1 MPNSI
6 SEWFGHRIYP
16 TVTNAA
22 AAIKDQHE
30 ERCPFLSA
38 AFSSER
44 KCIKAANS
52 RGVCTVSSEAEGRQM
67 DWVVCPY
74 RTLASPILEDT
85 AQRLFQRKPDQPM
98 ILVPAPALAE
108 AETQER
114 IRQAIKH
121 KQTALVYFMDKLGG
135 EIDLPGSRKSPKFKL
150 DTTIVEIL
158 PSEDG
163 VGIGKHGILEVQTMD
178 YHGSYAA
185 ATESLTSALKLHPKE
200 FAEQLKRNPNWA
212 SKNIQSPNIAN
223 VFKRTIYQVLFKFQL
238 GHHEACAGCILAIP
252 QSVWLS
258 WQPHLG
264 APEVIAL
271 PDGSWRFAEATPNPN
286 DQLSKGWIL
295 VFEIV
300 GNSQKTPNPICI
312 TKAIR
317 TDSRTLARLAF
328 EKAPSEAMNLLA
340 SGDVLRAVI
349 RRRISQFWPGLWPR
363 VTKKAKSK
371 PS

>member
-16 TVTNAA
+16 TVSNAS
-22 AAIKDQHE
+22 AAIKDQHA
-30 ERCPFLSA
+30 ERCPFLSN

-74 RTLASPILEDT
+74 RTLASPILEDS
-85 AQRLFQRKPDQPM
+85 ARRLFRLEADQPM
-98 ILVPAPALAE
+98 ILIPAPALAKSE
-108 AETQER
+108 NQER
-114 IRQAIKH
+114 IREAVKRR
-121 KQTALVYFMDKLGG
+121 QTALVYFMDKLGG
-135 EIDLPGSRKSPKFKL
+135 EIDLPGSPKSPKFKL
-150 DTTIVEIL
+150 DTTIVELL
-158 PSEDG
+158 PAENG
-163 VGIGKHGILEVQTMD
+163 VGVGKHGILEVQTMD

-185 ATESLTSALKLHPKE
+185 ATESLTNALKLHPKE

-212 SKNIQSPNIAN
+212 SNSIQSPNIAN

-238 GHHEACAGCILAIP
+238 GHHEACAGCVLAIP
-252 QSVWLS
+252 DSVWLS

-264 APEVIAL
+264 APELIKL
-271 PDGSWRFAEATPNPN
+271 SDGSWRFAEETPNSN
-286 DQLSKGWIL
+286 ANQSKGWIL
-295 VFEIV
+295 VFEIEA
-300 GNSQKTPNPICI
+300 GSRKTPNGIRI

-349 RRRISQFWPGLWPR
+349 RRRISEFWPELWPR
-363 VTKKAKSK
+363 VPRKTKSK
-371 PS
+371 RS